1 MSELGKVG
9 LILLM
14 AKFLGFE
21 SLADLIPDGLYR
33 QMTTCQTAANEFLRQ
48 FWSAMYPPPTDAP
61 TVTIATP
68 AQRMAKATKMIAYIS
83 KTHEKVDALL
93 KTAQAHDIDPSQV
106 QIVSSD
112 TTHGPTVF
120 DPLPLY

>member
-1 MSELGKVG
+1 
-9 LILLM
+9 M
-14 AKFLGFE
+14 AKFPGFE

-48 FWSAMYPPPTDAP
+48 FWSAMYPPPTDVP

-83 KTHEKVDALL
+83 KTHEKVDALV
-93 KTAQAHDIDPSQV
+93 KTAQAHNIDPSQV
-106 QIVSSD
+106 QIVSSNI
-112 TTHGPTVF
+112 THELTIF
-120 DPLPLY
+120 NRSFIIRL